1 MSDLLF
7 RPASELAELVRGG
20 EVSARDLVQESLT
33 RIDELNPEL
42 NAFVDVFADEALAA
56 ADAVG
61 PGDERPFAG
70 VPIAIKNNRSIA
82 GKRLTFGSDFMGDW
96 EAPYDHNV
104 VRRLRDAGF
113 IVVGSTTLPEWG
125 ILPWTNT
132 KRFGPTRNPWDPA
145 RTSGGSSGGSG
156 TAVASGMVPIAH
168 ANDGGGSTRIPAACC
183 GLVGLKP
190 QRNRISMAPEI
201 GESFLATDGVLTRS
215 VRDTALALDLLAGYE
230 LGDAS
235 WAPPPAEPF
244 AASAGRE
251 PSGLRIAVVTN
262 PPIDAPVDP
271 VRADAAREAGRL
283 LESLGHHVEEAEAP
297 WRDDSILHKFTAL
310 FAPLVMLQV
319 AFGRLVNGR
328 EPEEK
333 ELEPLSW
340 ALWKLVGGMSALDA
354 HLASVQLQIFA
365 RGIIGWMSQYDA
377 VIAPALTEAPVLL
390 DDVHWQTDDPMGLF
404 RRSGEFTPF
413 TAVANVS
420 GQPAIVL
427 PFDEHD
433 GVPVA
438 VQVFGRPAGEGDL
451 LALATQVEAARPW
464 AHRRP
469 ALQV

>member
-7 RPASELAELVRGG
+7 HPASDLAELVRGG
-20 EVSARDLVQESLT
+20 EVSARELVQESLT

-70 VPIAIKNNRSIA
+70 VPIAIKNNRAIA

-113 IVVGSTTLPEWG
+113 IVVGSTALPEWG

-132 KRFGPTRNPWDPA
+132 KRFGPTRNPWDTA
-145 RTSGGSSGGSG
+145 RTSGGSSGGSA

-215 VRDTALALDLLAGYE
+215 VRDTARALDLLAGYE

-283 LESLGHHVEEAEAP
+283 LESLGHHVEETEAP
-297 WRDDSILHKFTAL
+297 WRDDSILHTFTAL

-328 EPEEK
+328 EPEEQ

-354 HLASVQLQIFA
+354 HLASAQLQIFA
-365 RGIIGWMSQYDA
+365 RGLIGWMAQYDA
-377 VIAPALTEAPVLL
+377 VVAPALAEAPVLL

-420 GQPAIVL
+420 GQPAIAL
-427 PFDEHD
+427 PFDEHE

-451 LALATQVEAARPW
+451 LALAAQLEAARPW